1 MCCIQTRQS
10 KVWAV
15 LYQRQAAEQQNVAYV
30 AVLNLQQ
37 DDPTQQPPDSL
48 PTIPHDQLVKS
59 QHNDPIIGPVIKLK
73 ENSKTLTSEM
83 KEGVSGPVRKLLHQ
97 WEKLHLENGLL
108 YRKTNHRNQLVWPD
122 QYRSMALRHLHDNMG
137 HMGAERVLG
146 LTRDRFYWPYMKQD
160 VNSYVTRKCA
170 CLKQKKPVSHIR
182 APMGGITSTSPLELV
197 LIDYLHLEPSKGG
210 FEYILVVVDHFT
222 WYAQAYAT
230 RNKSGK
236 TAAEKLFDDFIP
248 RFGYPSKL
256 HHDQGS

>member
-1 MCCIQTRQS
+1 M
-10 KVWAV
+10 V
-15 LYQRQAAEQQNVAYV
+15 
-30 AVLNLQQ
+30 
-37 DDPTQQPPDSL
+37 
-48 PTIPHDQLVKS
+48 
-59 QHNDPIIGPVIKLK
+59 
-73 ENSKTLTSEM
+73 
-83 KEGVSGPVRKLLHQ
+83 
-97 WEKLHLENGLL
+97 
-108 YRKTNHRNQLVWPD
+108 
-122 QYRSMALRHLHDNMG
+122 LRHLHDNMG

-170 CLKQKKPVSHIR
+170 FLKQKKPVSHIR

-197 LIDYLHLEPSKGG
+197 SIDYLHLEPSKGG
-210 FEYILVVVDHFT
+210 FEYILVVEDHFT

-256 HHDQGS
+256 HHDQGREFEN